1 VFEITLTD
9 NFGYQRQSIDT
20 EHILGEIKEKTYK
33 LQIIIEYQGYSR

>member
-9 NFGYQRQSIDT
+9 NFEYQGQSLVTDN
-20 EHILGEIKEKTYK
+20 ILGEIKEKTYK